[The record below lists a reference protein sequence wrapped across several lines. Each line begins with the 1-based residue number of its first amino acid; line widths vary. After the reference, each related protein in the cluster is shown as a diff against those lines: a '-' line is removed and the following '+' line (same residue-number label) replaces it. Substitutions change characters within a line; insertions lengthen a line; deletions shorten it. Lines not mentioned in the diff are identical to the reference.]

1 MPKPAKPSGL
11 AAASNEALAQIET
24 PRMKWK
30 VIAQVGGILVGLWI
44 TAAVAIPL
52 VGYWALYVVGALTLA
67 AIGFGIYIA
76 RLTARSRAI
85 VDIMKG
91 ATDEAGRQRAIDAL
105 GDEASKDAMKAL
117 ARAQLIAQTDPQ
129 GALKALEAIEIKKA
143 PAVVQDDVRA
153 QLALMYLQQNRVR
166 DARALAEQIR
176 LDRRPDARS
185 KGMYAAVMAE
195 AYARSGTPD
204 EARKLVETY
213 DPADAEHAEVRALL
227 LRARV
232 FTYFALKK
240 RGLVR
245 EAMEALAGIEPGM
258 VAAIVVKGG
267 QPELIK
273 IAKQVLAA
281 GGFGPKLQVKMR

>member
-1 MPKPAKPSGL
+1 VPKPAKPSGL

>member
-1 MPKPAKPSGL
+1 MAKPNKPSGL
-11 AAASNEALAQIET
+11 NTDPGEALAQMET

-30 VIAQVGGILVGLWI
+30 VIAQIGGILVGLWVS
-44 TAAVAIPL
+44 AAVAIPL
-52 VGYWALYVVGALTLA
+52 VGYWGLGVVGVLTLA
-67 AIGFGIYIA
+67 AAGFGIYIA
-76 RLTARSRAI
+76 RMTARSRAI

-105 GDEASKDAMKAL
+105 GDDASKDAMKAL

-129 GALKALEAIEIKKA
+129 GAAKALEAIDIKKA
-143 PAVVQDDVRA
+143 PAMVQDDVRA
-153 QLALMYLQQNRVR
+153 QLALMYLHNNRVR
-166 DARALAEQIR
+166 DARMLADEIR

-195 AYARSGTPD
+195 AYARTGSPD

-213 DPADAEHAEVRALL
+213 DPADAEHAEVKALL

-232 FTYFALKK
+232 FTYYALKK

-245 EAMEALAGIEPGM
+245 EAMEALAMIEPGM
-258 VAAIVVKGG
+258 VAALVAKGG

-281 GGFGPKLQVKMR
+281 GGFAPKLQMKMR